1 MYWAIQAGGWDNASE
16 INRNKK
22 KSRQNGAGCLTDEGS
37 TCSYLEKQYGPSPS
51 GRFSLV
57 IVFQK
62 PLLPELHTAPIW
74 DNKLPTHSPSTS
86 LNILSRLTTR
96 FVRSD
101 NRSIK
106 TECTTFLHGVECMT
120 RTYLLINTIW
130 LIELKTR
137 TGWPNLTSHA
147 FSLHRFLIYSAFP
160 GVDLCLTWFQ
170 APQSQCNTCY
180 PLSDP
185 YRLSYKKS
193 TGVKLCRVHFISR
206 TNQSSELLKNYK
218 QVCWRSFELW
228 LERKVAH
235 GTAVWNPR
243 FKGF

>member
-1 MYWAIQAGGWDNASE
+1 MRIRVDKNFIWPGQNWQSSLPLGFWPCFQKKNRENESKRWGDGRCTPREQTSMYWAIQAGGWDNASE

-106 TECTTFLHGVECMT
+106 TECTTFLGDKDISVNK
-120 RTYLLINTIW
+120 Y
-130 LIELKTR
+130 
-137 TGWPNLTSHA
+137 NLA
-147 FSLHRFLIYSAFP
+147 DR
-160 GVDLCLTWFQ
+160 VK
-170 APQSQCNTCY
+170 N
-180 PLSDP
+180 P
-185 YRLSYKKS
+185 YRLTKS
-193 TGVKLCRVHFISR
+193 DIPSLFITQVFDLFCLPWCRPMLDMV
-206 TNQSSELLKNYK
+206 SSTTK
-218 QVCWRSFELW
+218 SM
-228 LERKVAH
+228 
-235 GTAVWNPR
+235 
-243 FKGF
+243 